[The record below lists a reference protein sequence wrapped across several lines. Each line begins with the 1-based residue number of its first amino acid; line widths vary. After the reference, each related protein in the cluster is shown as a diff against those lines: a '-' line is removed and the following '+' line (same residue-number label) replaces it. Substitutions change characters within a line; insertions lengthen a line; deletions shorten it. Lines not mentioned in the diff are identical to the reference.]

1 MLMLKPFGTSYGCHY
16 TWMSMKRLP
25 TPHLFNSFCRDM
37 AASYKEHVP
46 RSTKVS
52 LKGTELG

>member
-1 MLMLKPFGTSYGCHY
+1 MLKPFGTSYGCHY